1 MTDEY
6 NDNATEDLSS
16 GAKQMRETIK
26 RKDETIADL
35 EARLQIF
42 QQKELDS
49 AVSKIGL
56 DPSTGFG
63 KALKQVYKGD
73 VEQDALLEF
82 AKQEYGYEPDSVSV
96 EETPQPE
103 QETTVQS
110 DARARVEALGQNSES
125 NVPQDASEL
134 LQKVS
139 DSGNTRDSIRA
150 KLNMLDAQ
158 KNN

>member
-6 NDNATEDLSS
+6 NENATEDLSS

-73 VEQDALLEF
+73 VEQDALLDF

-96 EETPQPE
+96 KETPQPE

-110 DARARVEALGQNSES
+110 DARARVEALES
-125 NVPQDASEL
+125 SSQSVVPQDASEL
-134 LQKVS
+134 LQKVTE
-139 DSGNTRDSIRA
+139 SGNAKDSIRT
-150 KLNMLDAQ
+150 KLNLMEAQ
-158 KNN
+158 KQQ

>member
-26 RKDETIADL
+26 RKDDTIADL
-35 EARLQIF
+35 EAKLQIF

-49 AVSKIGL
+49 AVSEIGL

-73 VEQDALLEF
+73 VEQTALLDF
-82 AKQEYGYEPDSVSV
+82 AKQEYGYEPDGVPAQD
-96 EETPQPE
+96 TPQPE
-103 QETTVQS
+103 PEATVQS
-110 DARARVEALGQNSES
+110 LS
-125 NVPQDASEL
+125 L
-134 LQKVS
+134 
-139 DSGNTRDSIRA
+139 IHI
-150 KLNMLDAQ
+150 
-158 KNN
+158 

>member
-26 RKDETIADL
+26 RKDDTIADL
-35 EARLQIF
+35 EAKLQIF

-49 AVSKIGL
+49 AVSEIGL

-73 VEQDALLEF
+73 VEQTALLDF
-82 AKQEYGYEPDSVSV
+82 AKQEYGYEPDGVPAQD
-96 EETPQPE
+96 TPQPE
-103 QETTVQS
+103 PEATVQS

-125 NVPQDASEL
+125 NVPEYAQEL
-134 LQKVS
+134 LKKVS
-139 DSGNTRDSIRA
+139 DSGNTVDSIRA

-158 KNN
+158 K

>member
-26 RKDETIADL
+26 RKDDTIADL
-35 EARLQIF
+35 EAKLQIF

-49 AVSKIGL
+49 A
-56 DPSTGFG
+56 
-63 KALKQVYKGD
+63 
-73 VEQDALLEF
+73 
-82 AKQEYGYEPDSVSV
+82 GYEPDSVSE

-103 QETTVQS
+103 QEATVQS

-125 NVPQDASEL
+125 NVPEDASEL
-134 LQKVS
+134 LKKVS
-139 DSGNTRDSIRA
+139 ESGSTKDSIRA